1 MAGLD
6 EDDHPDWRDQLRAR
20 DREWDENF
28 VKDVYPLDP
37 MMLAF
42 PLIETHNLTIDPQ
55 LAFQLQEIY
64 EDFANRYL
72 DLAAILRAYV
82 AQERKKASS
91 ARRANRTVPA
101 LPAVSD
107 PEKAPDRDP
116 SPPPA

>member
-6 EDDHPDWRDQLRAR
+6 EEDRPDWRDKLRSR

-28 VKDVYPLDP
+28 VKEIYPLDP

-42 PLIETHNLTIDPQ
+42 PMIETHNLRIDPQ

-72 DLAAILRAYV
+72 DLAAVLRTYV
-82 AQERKKASS
+82 AQERRKASLERGRNVDRDCPPVTDPGK
-91 ARRANRTVPA
+91 A
-101 LPAVSD
+101 SD
-107 PEKAPDRDP
+107 PAPHPAP
-116 SPPPA
+116 S